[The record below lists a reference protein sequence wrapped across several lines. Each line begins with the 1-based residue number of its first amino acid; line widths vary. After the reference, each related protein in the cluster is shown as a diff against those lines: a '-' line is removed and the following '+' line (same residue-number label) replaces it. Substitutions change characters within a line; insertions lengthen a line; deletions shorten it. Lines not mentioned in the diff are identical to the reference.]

1 MTPLNT
7 ESFATSVSVPKSS
20 PKLISTSVGQS
31 VYSATA
37 SDSSSTSPMVPL
49 TYNLQVYSSLCA
61 KLPTSPRNMSRPA
74 SSKPTITQS
83 TSPLAHPP
91 PSPHH
96 PTPFDHLPPSSP
108 GAVETVGAVGTPEAV
123 ASTLSTHPYLPQ
135 HSALPPI
142 PAPSSSA
149 YPKPATSPSAPPP
162 ATNTT

>member
-1 MTPLNT
+1 MPLNT
-7 ESFATSVSVPKSS
+7 KSFATSASAPNSS
-20 PKLISTSVGQS
+20 PKLTSTSVGQS

-49 TYNLQVYSSLCA
+49 TYNLPAYSSLRA
-61 KLPTSPRNMSRPA
+61 KLPTSPHNMSRPA
-74 SSKPTITQS
+74 SSKQTITQS

-96 PTPFDHLPPSSP
+96 PTPFDHLPPSSV
-108 GAVETVGAVGTPEAV
+108 GAVGAVKAVGTPEAV
-123 ASTLSTHPYLPQ
+123 ATTLSDQPYLPQ
-135 HSALPPI
+135 HLALPPI

-149 YPKPATSPSAPPP
+149 YLEPATSPSAPPP